1 MNAKQTVKKYIQLTS
16 ILFLFVSIYI
26 FTPSSVI
33 AGTIFSAPS
42 YIGLSEGLIGYWS
55 FNDNDMA
62 QSPSNTFA
70 MDRSGNGN
78 NGTLTGGPTRTIG
91 RIGQGMSFDGVDDY
105 VDSGTASVLDD
116 LGPVSIS
123 AWIYPRSEGENGIG
137 TIIAKDTAL
146 TSGYWMLRMYS
157 GGINSLS
164 FIKNYSTTDLIVA
177 TVDNA
182 ITLNTWQYITL
193 IWDGS
198 SSAANAKI
206 YINATEAAYVQQQN
220 GVDAK
225 NSDNAL
231 NLYVGNRGAS
241 TATFDGSIDDVRVY
255 NRALTGDE
263 IKRLYNLGR

>member
-105 VDSGTASVLDD
+105 VLGPDAASLNFGTGNFSVSVWFKTSDIDWNTFVNKGEIGGAQVPDYWLFRKTNTGAIQFITAENDVDTLHTTSVTGYDDGVWHHVVCYRNGTVIGIYVDGIDRGSTTGTIRNVSADNTKPLVIGAWTQEGVQPGTYLFSGT
-116 LGPVSIS
+116 
-123 AWIYPRSEGENGIG
+123 
-137 TIIAKDTAL
+137 
-146 TSGYWMLRMYS
+146 
-157 GGINSLS
+157 
-164 FIKNYSTTDLIVA
+164 
-177 TVDNA
+177 
-182 ITLNTWQYITL
+182 
-193 IWDGS
+193 
-198 SSAANAKI
+198 
-206 YINATEAAYVQQQN
+206 
-220 GVDAK
+220 
-225 NSDNAL
+225 
-231 NLYVGNRGAS
+231 
-241 TATFDGSIDDVRVY
+241 IDDVRVY
-255 NRALTGDE
+255 NRALSASE
-263 IKRLYNLGR
+263 IQRLYNLGR